1 MKKTKDNLGQTEQEN
16 AVQQSKKKNVRFSMD
31 IVLKCI
37 GYAVLI
43 TYVILFA
50 IGKFV
55 FPGTSLFWRSFNI
68 FSGAGDPNQVIRVIS
83 YIIFCLG
90 VSWVARF
97 ILKQFGKL
105 LHKGRALVDIACSLI
120 KYAALIAII
129 FLILK
134 AFGVDTKAILAGIGI
149 LGLIVGLG
157 AQPLIADVI
166 AGLFIVFEKVFEVGD
181 IIVVDG
187 FRGTVKEI
195 GIRTTQIEDAGGN
208 IKIVNNSDLKSVIN
222 MTNQLSLAICDMSIE
237 YGESLERVEAILKD
251 NLDKIKENI
260 PEIKEGPFYKG
271 VAELGDSAVVI
282 RFIAKCEEDAKYQV
296 ERDLNRQFK
305 LLFDKNNINIP
316 FPQVVVNE
324 PTTFD
329 KASRKQ
335 RRAADEFVEEQKE
348 LGKGIGDVRND
359 F

>member
-1 MKKTKDNLGQTEQEN
+1 MKTKDNQNG
-16 AVQQSKKKNVRFSMD
+16 KNQNQANFVVD

-37 GYAVLI
+37 GYAVMAA
-43 TYVILFA
+43 YVVLLAF
-50 IGKFV
+50 
-55 FPGTSLFWRSFNI
+55 GTFMFDGASLFWRSFNI
-68 FSGAGDPNQVIRVIS
+68 FSGAGDPNMWIRVLS
-83 YIIFCLG
+83 YILFCLT
-90 VSWVARF
+90 VSWAVRF
-97 ILKQFGKL
+97 VLKQFGKL

-129 FLILK
+129 FLVLK

-208 IKIVNNSDLKSVIN
+208 IKIVNNSDLKSVVN

-251 NLDKIKENI
+251 NLDAIKENI
-260 PEIKEGPFYKG
+260 PDIKEGPFYKG
-271 VAELGDSAVVI
+271 VAELGNSAVVI
-282 RFIAKCEEDAKYQV
+282 RFIAKCDEGAKYQV

-305 LLFDKNNINIP
+305 LLFDKYNINIP

-324 PTTFD
+324 PTTFG
-329 KASRKQ
+329 KVSKKQ
-335 RRAADEFVEEQKE
+335 RVAAGEFVDEQRE
-348 LGKGIGDVRND
+348 LGKGIGDDRNEI
-359 F
+359 